1 MSELTL
7 TFEEQAML
15 DGAEGPGVKRA
26 MEIVVALARIYGAA
40 DLIPVVHA
48 QIAGVSY
55 KNLGD
60 AGVQFLSEWAD
71 EGARVRV
78 PTTLNPMGMER
89 GKWQQWGISTDFAVP
104 QLSVIDAFAKMG
116 VTPTMSCTPYLFR
129 EHTPMR
135 GDALAWAESSAVA
148 FANSVIGARSNRE
161 GGPSAIAAAVVG
173 RTGRYGYHLDENR
186 RANFVV
192 EVRCPVK
199 SVADFGALSYSVGK
213 AVGSGVPWFADL
225 DARLAPLS
233 CQRGGPAFSGRGGG
247 LGGPAGD
254 RLKTLGA
261 GLAAYGAV
269 ALYHVAG
276 VTPEARDLGE
286 ALIRP
291 DAKRLVIED
300 LDDAYRV
307 MDADPDLK
315 QIDLVTV
322 GCPHAS
328 LTEIAQVAEYLAGK
342 TLATRLWV
350 TTGRDHPPGRG
361 RAGLRADHRGGRR
374 RGRGRH
380 LRGRRADAD
389 AGRAQH
395 GDQRRQDGLLRADA
409 QRGADAVRGSGGVS
423 GCGGDGGVAGV
434 AVKAAGTWKPTPW
447 PRPYLHEARHHEPG
461 QNKEVYRGV
470 GDHADLCRVGG
481 HLQHGDTSLGG
492 ARRGWS
498 CRIHLHLRQTYTL
511 PVQRIGDL
519 GSAHHPPLYY
529 LIASIISA
537 PADVNDPTGAF
548 QANPD
553 FIWAGQGGSDVN
565 VALHASAE
573 TFPHHG
579 QALMMHLARLA
590 SVLMGLITVA
600 LVIAI
605 GMADL
610 RGIPAGSDCWR
621 ALSLCSCR
629 SFSSSAGQST
639 TTICW

>member
-1 MSELTL
+1 
-7 TFEEQAML
+7 ML

-40 DLIPVVHA
+40 DLVPVVHA

-71 EGARVRV
+71 EGAKVRV

-89 GKWQQWGISTDFAVP
+89 GKWQQWGIATDFAVP

-129 EHTPMR
+129 EHAPKR

-186 RANFVV
+186 HASYVV
-192 EVRCPVK
+192 EVRCQVK

-225 DARLAPLS
+225 AQWLPPLPTDLI
-233 CQRGGPAFSGRGGG
+233 R
-247 LGGPAGD
+247 GGPAGD

-269 ALYHVAG
+269 AVYHVAG

-291 DAKRLVIED
+291 DAQRVVIKSLE
-300 LDDAYRV
+300 DAYRV

-328 LTEIAQVAEYLAGK
+328 LTEIEQVAEYLAGK

-350 TTGRDHPPGRG
+350 TTGEIT
-361 RAGLRADHRGGRR
+361 
-374 RGRGRH
+374 
-380 LRGRRADAD
+380 RRAA
-389 AGRAQH
+389 AELGYVQAIE
-395 GDQRRQDGLLRADA
+395 
-409 QRGADAVRGSGGVS
+409 
-423 GCGGDGGVAGV
+423 
-434 AVKAAGTWKPTPW
+434 AAG
-447 PRPYLHEARHHEPG
+447 G
-461 QNKEVYRGV
+461 EVVADTCAVVAPMRMLDVRSMATNAGKMACYAPMHSGV
-470 GDHADLCRVGG
+470 RM
-481 HLQHGDTSLGG
+481 
-492 ARRGWS
+492 RF
-498 CRIHLHLRQTYTL
+498 
-511 PVQRIGDL
+511 GDL
-519 GSAHHPPLYY
+519 EACLD
-529 LIASIISA
+529 AA
-537 PADVNDPTGAF
+537 VTG
-548 QANPD
+548 
-553 FIWAGQGGSDVN
+553 
-565 VALHASAE
+565 E
-573 TFPHHG
+573 
-579 QALMMHLARLA
+579 
-590 SVLMGLITVA
+590 
-600 LVIAI
+600 
-605 GMADL
+605 
-610 RGIPAGSDCWR
+610 WR
-621 ALSLCSCR
+621 A
-629 SFSSSAGQST
+629 
-639 TTICW
+639 

>member
-1 MSELTL
+1 MSELHL
-7 TFEEQAML
+7 TPEEQAML

-26 MEIVVALARIYGAA
+26 MEIVVALARIYDAA
-40 DLIPVVHA
+40 DLIPVAHA

-60 AGVQFLSEWAD
+60 AGLQFLSEWAA

-89 GKWQQWGISTDFAVP
+89 GKWQQWGIAADFAAP

-129 EHTPMR
+129 EHTPRR

-173 RTGRYGYHLDENR
+173 RTARYGYHLDENR
-186 RANFVV
+186 RAHYVV

-199 SVADFGALSYSVGK
+199 SVADFGALSYSVGR

-225 DARLAPLS
+225 ARWLPPLP
-233 CQRGGPAFSGRGGG
+233 GDLT

-269 ALYHVAG
+269 AVYHIAG

-291 DAKRLVIED
+291 DAQRLIIEN

-328 LTEIAQVAEYLAGK
+328 LTEIEEVADYLRGK

-350 TTGRDHPPGRG
+350 TTGEITRQAAAELGYVQTIET
-361 RAGLRADHRGGRR
+361 AGGEVVADTCAVVAPMRMLDVRSMATNAGKMACYAPMHSGVRMRFGDLEDCLDAAVTGEWRGGR
-374 RGRGRH
+374 
-380 LRGRRADAD
+380 
-389 AGRAQH
+389 
-395 GDQRRQDGLLRADA
+395 
-409 QRGADAVRGSGGVS
+409 
-423 GCGGDGGVAGV
+423 
-434 AVKAAGTWKPTPW
+434 VKSN
-447 PRPYLHEARHHEPG
+447 E
-461 QNKEVYRGV
+461 
-470 GDHADLCRVGG
+470 
-481 HLQHGDTSLGG
+481 
-492 ARRGWS
+492 
-498 CRIHLHLRQTYTL
+498 
-511 PVQRIGDL
+511 
-519 GSAHHPPLYY
+519 
-529 LIASIISA
+529 
-537 PADVNDPTGAF
+537 
-548 QANPD
+548 
-553 FIWAGQGGSDVN
+553 
-565 VALHASAE
+565 
-573 TFPHHG
+573 
-579 QALMMHLARLA
+579 
-590 SVLMGLITVA
+590 
-600 LVIAI
+600 
-605 GMADL
+605 
-610 RGIPAGSDCWR
+610 
-621 ALSLCSCR
+621 
-629 SFSSSAGQST
+629 
-639 TTICW
+639 